1 MLLYIIIICAQTVAE
16 AVCEKSRAE
25 AVSASRRTTTG
36 PAGLVADA
44 AARHGQV
51 GGGGDRRQHCNR
63 RASRSSSAA
72 SGSDDGA
79 DVPPADARTRSVGLG

>member
-1 MLLYIIIICAQTVAE
+1 MAE

-51 GGGGDRRQHCNR
+51 GGGGGIVTGERRGRRRQRAGATTGQTFR
-63 RASRSSSAA
+63 R
-72 SGSDDGA
+72 
-79 DVPPADARTRSVGLG
+79 PTREPGQLG